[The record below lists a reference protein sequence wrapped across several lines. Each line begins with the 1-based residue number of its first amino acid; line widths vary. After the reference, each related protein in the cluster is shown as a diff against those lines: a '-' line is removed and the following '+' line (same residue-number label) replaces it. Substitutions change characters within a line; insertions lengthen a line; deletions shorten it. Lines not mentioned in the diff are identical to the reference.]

1 MKPSIVEL
9 PNNGHAPDN
18 ASIARHL
25 REQADWLEEEGAEP
39 VRNIYLVIE
48 YADGSLHRNTC
59 GAPCDKARSIGVLAM
74 ALHRAMNGEEG

>member
-1 MKPSIVEL
+1 MKAAIVEL

-39 VRNIYLVIE
+39 VRNVFFVIE
-48 YADGSLHRNTC
+48 YEDGTLKRNTC
-59 GAPCDKARSIGVLAM
+59 GAPCDKARSVGVLTW
-74 ALHRAMNGEEG
+74 ALHRAMSGEEE

>member
-1 MKPSIVEL
+1 MKPSLVEL

-39 VRNIYLVIE
+39 VRNVFFVIE
-48 YADGSLHRNTC
+48 YADGTLKRNTC
-59 GAPCDKARSIGVLAM
+59 GAPCDKARSVGVLTW
-74 ALHRAMNGEEG
+74 ALHRAMSGEEG

>member
-39 VRNIYLVIE
+39 VRNVFFVIE
-48 YADGSLHRNTC
+48 YADGSLNRGTL
-59 GAPCDKARSIGVLAM
+59 GTRCDLARAVGVLSM
-74 ALHRAMNGEEG
+74 ALHRAMSGEEE